1 MKIYRFNIENCLY
14 LGEDFC
20 LPDDLQDEDG
30 VTTVAPP
37 APVAD
42 TVPVFDPS
50 SGQWSLV
57 SLNSLGKSVK
67 RSWPT

>member
-1 MKIYRFNIENCLY
+1 MKIYRYNIENRLY

-37 APVAD
+37 APVAHH
-42 TVPVFDPS
+42 VPVYDPNA
-50 SGQWSLV
+50 GQWSLV
-57 SLNSLGKSVK
+57 PLNSFGNAVK
-67 RSWPT
+67 HP